1 MKKEGG
7 ETPITSSSRWV
18 SLLNLLVITV
28 LGLPLVTPLLHLTAV
43 PCTHD
48 GHLHYHRV
56 AAMRYAWQN
65 GLYFTRWLPDLAFG
79 YGYPFFVYREP
90 TPLYAVLFP
99 HLAGLPL
106 PAASNLF
113 YALCILGA
121 GYFMFLWVRDIL
133 GTTAAFVAAFAYMS
147 APYMLIDSLIRGNSP
162 ESLALPLFPFLL
174 WAGRRWLL
182 GGTAVSYLL
191 ATLGLAFLSLSH
203 NISLL
208 IFAPTLLV
216 YLLAI
221 GWLHRLNWQTV
232 AVRLILFIG
241 LGLGMT
247 FFYSGGA
254 LLELDSVTLE
264 QSTNTRN
271 NDFRFNF
278 ATWGEILGP
287 VPPEDPSNINP
298 PLPFRLGWVPI
309 GLAVIGLF
317 VAIRDWRLEIGDS
330 RKIANRQS
338 PINQSPKEKN
348 VHILL
353 MLAGTAVFLFM
364 SLPASRFLWDNLP
377 LIDFVQFPWRFVGR
391 AALPLAFLAGVP
403 FTIYDLRA
411 KRRVSTF
418 TSTTS
423 HVSRFTLHA
432 LRFAPLIA
440 IALLFLETMPNL
452 YPRYCEEE
460 SFPTINDV
468 HEYERES
475 GLVGVDPEGSYFPR
489 TVKRR
494 PLSSPLEPF
503 YLEDS
508 YPQRFDQTVLP
519 ADATLN
525 SQDYEPRQATVRVS
539 SPEPYTARYLSFA
552 FAGWSAAVDG
562 EPVAITPSDPEG
574 LITFSV
580 PAGDHELTIEWGST
594 PVRSVLV
601 ALSIMSLAGVA
612 ITAVVLSIEKTQLDL
627 TSLRDLSGLKAPSVL
642 PLLAVGIVLFVL
654 KIGVLDRV
662 ENPLRRTSPPNVTT
676 TTTLQ
681 AGELALNGFTLS
693 QTSVASGGT
702 FDIDMTWTAV
712 SPPTATYQSNIW
724 LEDTDGQLW
733 SDKETHRTR
742 LYETAPRTN
751 HWRVGQWGWDSRE
764 VAVLPGTPPGVYN
777 VILTQFDRDT
787 LQPLTLI
794 DTATGQTVGPTA
806 VLGQIT
812 ITLPDEPT
820 ALTPQFDLQ
829 ASLPD
834 QGLTLL
840 GYNQDRSEAA
850 PGDPFLLTLFWER
863 TGENL
868 AATLNLQLQ
877 NEAGQP
883 LQEWALAPPANADSW
898 PQGFP
903 LRAQH
908 SLRLPASLNS
918 GSYRFVV
925 ADVALGELTINAPER
940 IFEQPEVET
949 AVNAT
954 FLSPDNQQLI
964 TLVGYTTPNLQ
975 SPITLLWQANTET
988 PTSYRIFIH
997 LVDANGQIFAQADGE
1012 PAGWTRPTTGW
1023 AAGEFVL
1030 DTHQLALPENLPD
1043 NLELRVGLYDPATG
1057 QRLQTETA
1065 DFVTI
1070 PLSTP

>member
-1 MKKEGG
+1 MKKEGE
-7 ETPITSSSRWV
+7 ETLKQRAHESSSRWV

-28 LGLPLVTPLLHLTAV
+28 LGLPLVTPLLRLTAV

-221 GWLHRLNWQTV
+221 GWLHRLHWQTL

-254 LLELDSVTLE
+254 LLELNSVTLE

-309 GLAVIGLF
+309 GLAVAGISLF
-317 VAIRDWRLEIGDS
+317 AIRYWRGRHAS
-330 RKIANRQS
+330 RITHHEQKQ
-338 PINQSPKEKN
+338 KEKGA
-348 VHILL
+348 HIIL

-391 AALPLAFLAGVP
+391 AALPVAFLAGVP
-403 FTIYDLRA
+403 FTNLDLRA

-418 TSTTS
+418 TSATS
-423 HVSRFTLHA
+423 HVSRFTFHA

-440 IALLFLETMPNL
+440 IALLFLETTPNL

-460 SFPTINDV
+460 SYPTINDV

-503 YLEDS
+503 YLEGS

-519 ADATLN
+519 AEATFH
-525 SQDYEPRQATVRVS
+525 SQDYLPRQATVHVS

-562 EPVAITPSDPEG
+562 EPVPITPSDPEG
-574 LITFSV
+574 LITFPV

-594 PVRSVLV
+594 PMRSVLV

-612 ITAVVLSIEKTQLDL
+612 ITAVVLSIEHAGGDL
-627 TSLRDLSGLKAPSVL
+627 TGFKNLSGLKTPNILSLIAL
-642 PLLAVGIVLFVL
+642 GIVLFVL
-654 KIGVLDRV
+654 KIGVLDRI
-662 ENPLRRTSPPNVTT
+662 ENPLRRISPPSVAT

-693 QTSVASGGT
+693 QTNVASGGT
-702 FDIDMTWTAV
+702 FDIDMAWTAV

-724 LEDTDGQLW
+724 LEDADGQLW

-764 VAVLPGTPPGVYN
+764 IAVLP
-777 VILTQFDRDT
+777 RH
-787 LQPLTLI
+787 
-794 DTATGQTVGPTA
+794 
-806 VLGQIT
+806 
-812 ITLPDEPT
+812 
-820 ALTPQFDLQ
+820 
-829 ASLPD
+829 
-834 QGLTLL
+834 
-840 GYNQDRSEAA
+840 A
-850 PGDPFLLTLFWER
+850 PR
-863 TGENL
+863 
-868 AATLNLQLQ
+868 
-877 NEAGQP
+877 
-883 LQEWALAPPANADSW
+883 
-898 PQGFP
+898 
-903 LRAQH
+903 
-908 SLRLPASLNS
+908 
-918 GSYRFVV
+918 
-925 ADVALGELTINAPER
+925 
-940 IFEQPEVET
+940 
-949 AVNAT
+949 
-954 FLSPDNQQLI
+954 
-964 TLVGYTTPNLQ
+964 
-975 SPITLLWQANTET
+975 
-988 PTSYRIFIH
+988 
-997 LVDANGQIFAQADGE
+997 
-1012 PAGWTRPTTGW
+1012 
-1023 AAGEFVL
+1023 
-1030 DTHQLALPENLPD
+1030 
-1043 NLELRVGLYDPATG
+1043 
-1057 QRLQTETA
+1057 RLQHHPHP
-1065 DFVTI
+1065 I
-1070 PLSTP
+1070 